1 MRVILDLA
9 LDVGRMVVAVVR
21 RKGSGCTPGVEVRA
35 TRRSSW
41 PVKPP
46 SDGVL
51 RRAPKS
57 QGQRLSRPLGQG
69 DSGVDA
75 AKCSPSERFGEE
87 SGAVCPLGPVM
98 RVPLVKASADDTPI
112 YDQLRVDVE
121 FWSIVGPPSTTGGAS
136 DE

>member
-1 MRVILDLA
+1 MFVIGAA
-9 LDVGRMVVAVVR
+9 LDMGRRVLAVVR
-21 RKGSGCTPGVEVRA
+21 RKGEPRPPGVEVRA
-35 TRRSSW
+35 TRRRSPV

-69 DSGVDA
+69 DSGEDA
-75 AKCSPSERFGEE
+75 ACSLSEHGEVSE
-87 SGAVCPLGPVM
+87 DVCPLGVVM
-98 RVPLVKASADDTPI
+98 RVPLVKATADDTPI